1 MADGKDAATAAGSE
15 DVIAMAL
22 DELRGSPQPAEAP
35 EQSNDE
41 ETDLSQT
48 DEETSEEG
56 EKDEAEEEGEKPDDE
71 AEDEKPDEDEAHDV
85 PREKIQKRIDKLTAQ
100 KKEAAE
106 RAQALEVE
114 TSTLKAK
121 VQEFEAKVA
130 ELSRPVLSPTPD
142 SPLADVDT
150 PEALEAKISAA
161 QEVRRWALRNT
172 DGATVK
178 RPDGNEVF
186 LDADQVKDYLLKAD
200 DLITLHAPAKKQWL
214 EQRQPALQAAKNLFP
229 DMFKAGTQLQAAYEA
244 TVKQAPEL
252 LKLPQH
258 EYWIGLA
265 LYGEQMLVQKQQAE
279 AAKAKAQKK
288 VSTSDEGKVP
298 SPAKPISSS
307 KSPTGSSVRKD
318 VRERVM
324 SGTGNLSD
332 LEELVSGRLFSS

>member
-1 MADGKDAATAAGSE
+1 
-15 DVIAMAL
+15 
-22 DELRGSPQPAEAP
+22 
-35 EQSNDE
+35 
-41 ETDLSQT
+41 
-48 DEETSEEG
+48 
-56 EKDEAEEEGEKPDDE
+56 
-71 AEDEKPDEDEAHDV
+71 
-85 PREKIQKRIDKLTAQ
+85 
-100 KKEAAE
+100 
-106 RAQALEVE
+106 
-114 TSTLKAK
+114 
-121 VQEFEAKVA
+121 
-130 ELSRPVLSPTPD
+130 
-142 SPLADVDT
+142 
-150 PEALEAKISAA
+150 
-161 QEVRRWALRNT
+161 
-172 DGATVK
+172 
-178 RPDGNEVF
+178 
-186 LDADQVKDYLLKAD
+186 
-200 DLITLHAPAKKQWL
+200 
-214 EQRQPALQAAKNLFP
+214 
-229 DMFKAGTQLQAAYEA
+229 MFKAGTQLQAAYEA